1 MAFART
7 EGKPDA
13 PFKKRGGFHRKRK
26 VCAFCGK
33 NNTVDYKDAATLHKF
48 ISESGKILPR
58 RATGTCAQHQRQ
70 LATAIKAARQIA
82 LLPYVAD

>member
-1 MAFART
+1 MAFTRT

-58 RATGTCAQHQRQ
+58 RITGTCATHQREVTTAVKRARH
-70 LATAIKAARQIA
+70 LAI
-82 LLPYVAD
+82 LPYTER